1 MKRQTRAPSARLFFV
16 DEPDGG
22 PADAPTTPAVRPTR
36 RLADAEPPPSPPPP
50 TPPQRPVAVA
60 PAPAP
65 VGVVAAPAPAPR
77 QLPEAV
83 PETTLGRFSL
93 LQKQLQALDE
103 AAANEKAQQASI
115 KKQLREARAERDL
128 RSTKAKSYRREAALA
143 AVAAK
148 RLELAMAD
156 EAYAQAEK
164 ARKEARVKLEVMDR
178 DTVVATKE
186 QFRATA
192 KIREAERARKHDAT
206 LAEIAAETASVA
218 LQKLEVEHELAQ
230 LQLQKRE
237 ADRNASLSTAALL
250 EKELGDELREALVT
264 SAGLAA
270 LPPEFPGDEKE
281 AGLELAMASPSSVTT
296 PRATTPAR
304 DLDPE
309 EDAEHCI
316 ASFDERVEALEKEA
330 ASAMQEVA
338 WASNAL
344 RGLEDIASVQDEA
357 LDAAAQ
363 ARAQKKDMEK
373 LERREAETYGVDGVG
388 AWDPVRGALIKVVR
402 GVVLELGRE
411 FITDLI
417 GEVAHSMKDE
427 CDKARSLIVDALT
440 GLVDGSDLRTLER
453 ARTELLMRN
462 MNNERAVPTRA
473 ARRLASIEP
482 TLLFLPG
489 LDGSMPRPLL
499 KMDAPPLPRPRL
511 LELGEPI
518 STVCCSRGVTV
529 TDDESS
535 TVFVAVGGRR
545 GGIAI
550 GSVAH
555 RPNPRYID
563 EDDDD
568 EVVACLKDTIYPTTN
583 SQVVALCIG
592 RRRRRLCAVDAS
604 GLIRVWRFDLSP
616 TLQIKQLQRETRL
629 DAWTLRARCRALQ
642 APAFARID
650 DDDELREA
658 GWTSNVGRPTPA
670 RWRGGSTPS
679 LVDVRTGSTAR
690 TRGSG
695 GTTRRDCWSWTRMA
709 RVAGGS
715 ACRRRPSRPKRRAGS
730 GKKRK

>member
-1 MKRQTRAPSARLFFV
+1 
-16 DEPDGG
+16 
-22 PADAPTTPAVRPTR
+22 
-36 RLADAEPPPSPPPP
+36 
-50 TPPQRPVAVA
+50 
-60 PAPAP
+60 
-65 VGVVAAPAPAPR
+65 VAAPAPAPR

-115 KKQLREARAERDL
+115 QKKLREARKERDL

-143 AVAAK
+143 AIAAK

-156 EAYAQAEK
+156 EAYNKAEK
-164 ARKEARVKLEVMDR
+164 AKQEARVKLEVMDR

-192 KIREAERARKHDAT
+192 KIREAERAKKHDAT

-218 LQKLEVEHELAQ
+218 LEKLEVEHELAK
-230 LQLQKRE
+230 LQLQKRD
-237 ADRNASLSTAALL
+237 ADRTASLSTAALL
-250 EKELGDELREALVT
+250 ERELGDELREALVT

-316 ASFDERVEALEKEA
+316 ASFDERVEALEREA

-344 RGLEDIASVQDEA
+344 SGLEDIASVQDEA
-357 LDAAAQ
+357 LDAAAL
-363 ARAQKKDMEK
+363 ARAQKRDLES
-373 LERREAETYGVDGVG
+373 LERREAETYGHGGVG

-411 FITDLI
+411 FITELI
-417 GEVAHSMKDE
+417 GEVAHSMNDE

-440 GLVDGSDLRTLER
+440 GLVDGSDLRTLET

-489 LDGSMPRPLL
+489 LDGMIPRPTL
-499 KMDAPPLPRPRL
+499 KMDTTMPPRPRL
-511 LELGEPI
+511 IELGEPV

-545 GGIAI
+545 GGVAI

-555 RPNPRYID
+555 RPNPRYVD

-568 EVVACLKDTIYPTTN
+568 EVIACLKDTIYPTTS
-583 SQVVALCIG
+583 SQIVALCIG

-604 GLIRVWRFDLSP
+604 GLVRVWRIDLSP

-629 DAWTLRARCRALQ
+629 DAWTLRARCRDLQ
-642 APAFARID
+642 VPVFARID

-670 RWRGGSTPS
+670 RRRGGSTPS
-679 LVDVRTGSTAR
+679 LVDVRAGSKAK

-695 GTTRRDCWSWTRMA
+695 GTTRLDYWSWTRMA

-730 GKKRK
+730 GRKRK

>member
-1 MKRQTRAPSARLFFV
+1 MKRQAQAPSARLFFV
-16 DEPDGG
+16 DDVDGS
-22 PADAPTTPAVRPTR
+22 PVASTR
-36 RLADAEPPPSPPPP
+36 RLADPPSPPPRRSVAARDRGRATAAAP
-50 TPPQRPVAVA
+50 TTPVDRRPLSSGPAAGRSPHSHLPPVVAPIAVA

-65 VGVVAAPAPAPR
+65 IGAAAPAPAPKT
-77 QLPEAV
+77 LPEAV
-83 PETTLGRFSL
+83 PGLPPTEAVPDLPPTTLGRFSL

-103 AAANEKAQQASI
+103 AAANEKAHQASI
-115 KKQLREARAERDL
+115 QKKLREARKERDL

-143 AVAAK
+143 AIAAK

-164 ARKEARVKLEVMDR
+164 AKQEARVKLEVMDR

-192 KIREAERARKHDAT
+192 SIREAERARKHDAA

-218 LQKLEVEHELAQ
+218 LEKLEVERELAQ

-237 ADRNASLSTAALL
+237 ADRTASLSTAALL
-250 EKELGDELREALVT
+250 ERELGDELREALVT

-309 EDAEHCI
+309 QDAEHCI
-316 ASFDERVEALEKEA
+316 ASFEERRKELEKEA

-344 RGLEDIASVQDEA
+344 SGLEDIASVQDEA
-357 LDAAAQ
+357 LDAAAL
-363 ARAQKKDMEK
+363 ARAQKQDMEK
-373 LERREAETYGVDGVG
+373 LERREAETYGHGGVG
-388 AWDPVRGALIKVVR
+388 EWDDQRGALIKVVR
-402 GVVLELGRE
+402 GVVIDLGKE

-417 GEVAHSMKDE
+417 SEVARSMKDE
-427 CDKARSLIVDALT
+427 CDKARSFIGDALQ

-453 ARTELLMRN
+453 ARSDLLSRN
-462 MNNERAVPTRA
+462 ACNERAVPTRA

-489 LDGSMPRPLL
+489 LDGCIPKPSLKTDTPL
-499 KMDAPPLPRPRL
+499 PPRPRL
-511 LELGEPI
+511 IELGEPV
-518 STVCCSRGVTV
+518 STLCCSRGVTV

-535 TVFVAVGGRR
+535 TVFIAVGGRR
-545 GGIAI
+545 GGVAI

-555 RPNPRYID
+555 RPNPRYVD

-583 SQVVALCIG
+583 SQIVSLCVG
-592 RRRRRLCAVDAS
+592 SRRRRLCAIDGS

-616 TLQIKQLQRETRL
+616 TLQIKSLERETRL
-629 DAWTLRARCRALQ
+629 DAWTLQARCRDLQ
-642 APAFARID
+642 APVFVRVD
-650 DDDELREA
+650 DDDELCEA
-658 GWTSNVGRPTPA
+658 GWKSNLR
-670 RWRGGSTPS
+670 RLTPS
-679 LVDVRTGSTAR
+679 
-690 TRGSG
+690 TRCCL
-695 GTTRRDCWSWTRMA
+695 RDCACSMA
-709 RVAGGS
+709 
-715 ACRRRPSRPKRRAGS
+715 
-730 GKKRK
+730 